1 MVRVIRGKMD
11 ATGMRFGL
19 VVSQFN
25 SLITE
30 RLQAGAIDALCRHG
44 VREEDIEVVQVP
56 GAFDIPLFAKK
67 LAASGHYHA
76 IVCLGAVI
84 KGETPHF
91 DYISAAMTQ
100 GIKEVM
106 LEHGLPVTLGVLTTE
121 SIEQA
126 LDRAGAKLGN
136 KGFEAALSAI
146 EMANTLKALEERK
159 QVTGYRLQVTGN
171 GG

>member
-1 MVRVIRGKMD
+1 MVRVIRGKLD
-11 ATGMRFGL
+11 ASGMRFAL

-30 RLQAGAIDALCRHG
+30 RLQAGAIDTLCRHG
-44 VREEDIEVVQVP
+44 ARDEEIDVVLVP

-67 LAASGHYHA
+67 LASSGRYHA
-76 IVCLGAVI
+76 VVCLGAVI
-84 KGETPHF
+84 KGDTPHF

-106 LEHGLPVTLGVLTTE
+106 LTHGVPVSFGVLTTD
-121 SIEQA
+121 SVEQA

-136 KGFEAALSAI
+136 KGSEAALSAI
-146 EMANTLKALEERK
+146 EMANALKELE
-159 QVTGYRLQVTGN
+159 
-171 GG
+171 

>member
-44 VREEDIEVVQVP
+44 VREEDIVVVQVP

-67 LAASGHYHA
+67 MAVSGRYDA
-76 IVCLGAVI
+76 LVCLGAVI

-100 GIKEVM
+100 GIKEAM
-106 LEHGLPVTLGVLTTE
+106 LTHGLPVTFGVLTTE
-121 SIEQA
+121 SMEQA
-126 LDRAGAKLGN
+126 LDRAGGKVGN
-136 KGFEAALSAI
+136 KGAEAALAAV
-146 EMANTLKALEERK
+146 EMLNTLKELERTEP
-159 QVTGYRLQVTGN
+159 
-171 GG
+171 

>member
-11 ATGMRFGL
+11 ATGMHFGL

-44 VREEDIEVVQVP
+44 VREEDIVVVQVP

-67 LAASGHYHA
+67 MAASGRYDA
-76 IVCLGAVI
+76 LVCLGAVI

-106 LEHGLPVTLGVLTTE
+106 LTHGLPVAFGVLTTD
-121 SIEQA
+121 SMEQA
-126 LDRAGAKLGN
+126 LDRAGGKAGN
-136 KGFEAALSAI
+136 KGAEAALAAV
-146 EMANTLKALEERK
+146 EMLNTLKVLE
-159 QVTGYRLQVTGN
+159 
-171 GG
+171 

>member
-106 LEHGLPVTLGVLTTE
+106 LEHGLPVSFGALTTE

-146 EMANTLKALEERK
+146 EMANTLKALE
-159 QVTGYRLQVTGN
+159 
-171 GG
+171 

>member
-1 MVRVIRGKMD
+1 MD
-11 ATGMRFGL
+11 ATGMRVGL

-44 VREEDIEVVQVP
+44 VREEDIDVVQVP

-67 LAASGHYHA
+67 MAASGRYDA
-76 IVCLGAVI
+76 LICLGAVI

-91 DYISAAMTQ
+91 DYISSAMTQ

-106 LEHGLPVTLGVLTTE
+106 LAHGLPVTFGVLTTE
-121 SIEQA
+121 SVEQA

-136 KGFEAALSAI
+136 KGAEAALSAI
-146 EMANTLKALEERK
+146 EMVNALRE
-159 QVTGYRLQVTGN
+159 LGN
-171 GG
+171 

>member
-1 MVRVIRGKMD
+1 MVRVIQGNLD

-19 VVSQFN
+19 IVSRFN

-44 VREEDIEVVQVP
+44 VRAEDIDVVLVP

-67 LAASGHYHA
+67 MAESGRYHA
-76 IVCLGAVI
+76 LVCLGAVI

-91 DYISAAMTQ
+91 EHIAAAMTQ

-106 LEHGLPVTLGVLTTE
+106 LTSGMPVTFGVLTTE
-121 SIEQA
+121 SVEQA

-136 KGFEAALSAI
+136 KGFEAAVSAI
-146 EMANTLKALEERK
+146 EMANALKGLGE
-159 QVTGYRLQVTGN
+159 
-171 GG
+171 

>member
-1 MVRVIRGKMD
+1 MIRVIRGKLT
-11 ATGMRFGL
+11 ASGLRFGL

-25 SLITE
+25 NLITE

-44 VREEDIEVVQVP
+44 AREEDIDVVQVP

-67 LAASGHYHA
+67 LAASGRYHA
-76 IVCLGAVI
+76 LICLGAVI

-106 LEHGLPVTLGVLTTE
+106 LAHNLPVTFGVLTTE
-121 SIEQA
+121 SVEQA
-126 LDRAGAKLGN
+126 LDRAGAKAGN
-136 KGFEAALSAI
+136 KGFEAALAAI
-146 EMANTLKALEERK
+146 EMVNALRELDSAK
-159 QVTGYRLQVTGN
+159 
-171 GG
+171 

>member
-1 MVRVIRGKMD
+1 MAGVIRGKMD

-25 SLITE
+25 NLITE
-30 RLQAGAIDALCRHG
+30 RLQAGALDALSRHG
-44 VREEDIEVVQVP
+44 VREEDIVVVQVP

-67 LAASGHYHA
+67 MAASGRYDA
-76 IVCLGAVI
+76 LVCLGAVI

-106 LEHGLPVTLGVLTTE
+106 LTHGLPVTFGVLTTE
-121 SIEQA
+121 SMGQA
-126 LDRAGAKLGN
+126 LDRAGGKAGN
-136 KGFEAALSAI
+136 KGAEAALAAV
-146 EMANTLKALEERK
+146 EMVNTLRALEK
-159 QVTGYRLQVTGN
+159 D
-171 GG
+171 

>member
-11 ATGMRFGL
+11 ASGRRFGL

-30 RLQAGAIDALCRHG
+30 RLQVGAVDALCRQG
-44 VREEDIEVVQVP
+44 AREEDITVVQVP

-67 LAASGHYHA
+67 MAASGRYDA
-76 IVCLGAVI
+76 LICLGAVI

-106 LEHGLPVTLGVLTTE
+106 LAHGLPVTFGVLTTE
-121 SIEQA
+121 SMEQA
-126 LDRAGAKLGN
+126 LDRAGGKAGN
-136 KGFEAALSAI
+136 KGAEAALAAV
-146 EMANTLKALEERK
+146 EMLNALKALE
-159 QVTGYRLQVTGN
+159 
-171 GG
+171 

>member
-11 ATGMRFGL
+11 ATGMRLGL

-44 VREEDIEVVQVP
+44 VREEDIVVVQVP

-67 LAASGHYHA
+67 MAVSGRYDA
-76 IVCLGAVI
+76 LVCLGAVI

-100 GIKEVM
+100 GIKEAM
-106 LEHGLPVTLGVLTTE
+106 LTHGLPVTFGVLTTE
-121 SIEQA
+121 SMDQA
-126 LDRAGAKLGN
+126 LDRAGGKAGN
-136 KGFEAALSAI
+136 KGAEAALAAV
-146 EMANTLKALEERK
+146 EMLNTLKELERTEP
-159 QVTGYRLQVTGN
+159 
-171 GG
+171 

>member
-100 GIKEVM
+100 GVM

-146 EMANTLKALEERK
+146 EMANTLKALE
-159 QVTGYRLQVTGN
+159 
-171 GG
+171 

>member
-1 MVRVIRGKMD
+1 MVRVIRGKLD

-146 EMANTLKALEERK
+146 EMANALKALERTED
-159 QVTGYRLQVTGN
+159 
-171 GG
+171 

>member
-11 ATGMRFGL
+11 ASGRRFGL

-30 RLQAGAIDALCRHG
+30 RLQAGAVDALCRQG
-44 VREEDIEVVQVP
+44 AREEDILVVQVP

-67 LAASGHYHA
+67 MAASGRYDA
-76 IVCLGAVI
+76 LVCLGAVI

-106 LEHGLPVTLGVLTTE
+106 LAHGLPVTFGVLTTE
-121 SIEQA
+121 SMEQA
-126 LDRAGAKLGN
+126 LDRAGGKAGN
-136 KGFEAALSAI
+136 KGAEAALAAV
-146 EMANTLKALEERK
+146 EMLNALKALE
-159 QVTGYRLQVTGN
+159 
-171 GG
+171 

>member
-1 MVRVIRGKMD
+1 MVRVIQGKMD
-11 ATGMRFGL
+11 ATGMRVGL
-19 VVSQFN
+19 VVSRFN

-30 RLQAGAIDALCRHG
+30 RLQAGAIDALRRHG
-44 VREEDIEVVQVP
+44 VCEEDIDVVLVP

-67 LAASGHYHA
+67 MAESGRYTA
-76 IVCLGAVI
+76 LVCLGAVI

-106 LEHGLPVTLGVLTTE
+106 LTYGVPITFGVLTTE
-121 SIEQA
+121 SVEQA

-146 EMANTLKALEERK
+146 EMANALKELK
-159 QVTGYRLQVTGN
+159 
-171 GG
+171 

>member
-30 RLQAGAIDALCRHG
+30 RLQAGAIDALCRQG
-44 VREEDIEVVQVP
+44 VREEDIMVVQVP

-67 LAASGHYHA
+67 MAASGRYDA
-76 IVCLGAVI
+76 LVCLGAGI
-84 KGETPHF
+84 KGETLHF

-106 LEHGLPVTLGVLTTE
+106 MAHGLPVTFGVLTTD
-121 SIEQA
+121 SVEQA
-126 LDRAGAKLGN
+126 LDRAGAKAGN
-136 KGFEAALSAI
+136 KGFDAALSAI
-146 EMANTLKALEERK
+146 EMVNALKALERTE
-159 QVTGYRLQVTGN
+159 
-171 GG
+171 

>member
-1 MVRVIRGKMD
+1 
-11 ATGMRFGL
+11 MRFGL

-25 SLITE
+25 SLITD

-67 LAASGHYHA
+67 LAASGRYQA

-106 LEHGLPVTLGVLTTE
+106 LTHSLPVTLGVLTTE
-121 SIEQA
+121 SMEQA

-146 EMANTLKALEERK
+146 EMANTLREL
-159 QVTGYRLQVTGN
+159 G
-171 GG
+171 

>member
-11 ATGMRFGL
+11 ATGMRLGL

-44 VREEDIEVVQVP
+44 VREEDIVVVQVP

-67 LAASGHYHA
+67 MAVSGRYDA
-76 IVCLGAVI
+76 LVCLGAVI

-100 GIKEVM
+100 GIKEAM
-106 LEHGLPVTLGVLTTE
+106 LTHGLPVTFGVLTTE
-121 SIEQA
+121 SMEQA
-126 LDRAGAKLGN
+126 LDRAGGKAGN
-136 KGFEAALSAI
+136 KGAEAALAAV
-146 EMANTLKALEERK
+146 EMLNTLKELERTEP
-159 QVTGYRLQVTGN
+159 
-171 GG
+171 

>member
-1 MVRVIRGKMD
+1 MVRVIRGKLD
-11 ATGMRFGL
+11 ATGMRLGL

-44 VREEDIEVVQVP
+44 VREEDIDVVQVP

-67 LAASGHYHA
+67 LAASGRYHA

-91 DYISAAMTQ
+91 DYICAAMTQ

-106 LEHGLPVTLGVLTTE
+106 LAHSLPVTLGVLTTE
-121 SIEQA
+121 SMEQA

-146 EMANTLKALEERK
+146 EMANTLKALE
-159 QVTGYRLQVTGN
+159 
-171 GG
+171 

>member
-1 MVRVIRGKMD
+1 MVRVIRGKLD
-11 ATGMRFGL
+11 GTGMRFGV

-67 LAASGHYHA
+67 MAAGSRYHA
-76 IVCLGAVI
+76 LVCLGAVI

-100 GIKEVM
+100 GIKEVS
-106 LEHGLPVTLGVLTTE
+106 LTHGIPVTFGVLTTE
-121 SIEQA
+121 TVEQA

-136 KGFEAALSAI
+136 KGSEAALSAI
-146 EMANTLKALEERK
+146 EMVNALRELER
-159 QVTGYRLQVTGN
+159 TA
-171 GG
+171 